1 MRFQF
6 IDKIKCFHCEKEKH
20 MKRNCQIWKREQN
33 RQNKE
38 KENDKNITTTMFNS
52 DGVLV
57 LSNECLHIDEQRV
70 EWIVNTTTSYHGTSL
85 LELFFDYR
93 VGDFGRVK
101 M

>member
-1 MRFQF
+1 
-6 IDKIKCFHCEKEKH
+6 

-57 LSNECLHIDEQRV
+57 LSNECLHVDEQGV
-70 EWIVNTTTSYHGTSL
+70 EWIVDIVASYHATPH
-85 LELFFDYR
+85 LELFYDYTIKTLAQSR
-93 VGDFGRVK
+93 WETLVTPGL
-101 M
+101 